1 MLISEKQHA
10 ANKANAQHS
19 SGPKTPEGR
28 EAIRFNALTFG
39 LRTRT
44 IILPTENAAAY
55 SQLWDELCADFNPRT
70 RFEMCCFETIVIA
83 QWHLIRN
90 ANSENQ
96 IYQEVPFGERRLAML
111 AEVDKQRTKF
121 EKEFRDGVD
130 YLQKLQKQR
139 PAKPEPEV
147 QEQTAA
153 PVEPIEPVRNAD
165 LKPHPGFVM
174 SEPVGHPVFCAPDTT
189 GTR

>member
-10 ANKANAQHS
+10 ANKENAQKS
-19 SGPKTPEGR
+19 CGPKTQEGR

-70 RFEMCCFETIVIA
+70 RLEMCCFETIVIA

-96 IYQEVPFGERRLAML
+96 IYQEVPFGERRFAML

-121 EKEFRDGVD
+121 EKEFRAGVD

-139 PAKPEPEV
+139 PAKPEAEAQAQPA
-147 QEQTAA
+147 T
-153 PVEPIEPVRNAD
+153 PVEPIEAVRNAD

-174 SEPVGHPVFCAPDTT
+174 SEPVGHPVFCAPDPD
-189 GTR
+189 TR

>member
-1 MLISEKQHA
+1 MLVSDKQHE
-10 ANKANAQHS
+10 ANKQNAQKS
-19 SGPKTPEGR
+19 CGPKTEAGR

-55 SQLWDELCADFNPRT
+55 SQLWDELCADFSPRT
-70 RFEMCCFETIVIA
+70 RLEMCCFETIVVA

-90 ANSENQ
+90 ANSENR
-96 IYQEVPFGERRLAML
+96 IYQEIPFGEHRFAML

-121 EKEFRDGVD
+121 EKEFRDAVD

-139 PAKPEPEV
+139 AAQPEAKPTEPL
-147 QEQTAA
+147 Q
-153 PVEPIEPVRNAD
+153 PVRNPQVT
-165 LKPHPGFVM
+165 PHPGFVM

-189 GTR
+189 DTR